1 MCAVV
6 HKTLLLRMF
15 PFPSIRVAMQVTY
28 VRQRTVIFE
37 GMCSNQAVRTMPVRS
52 TVAMTPEELNQI
64 RSWDK
69 RCGDNEGTFFPVTID
84 RRRLLEYVDELR
96 AELASLTPPPT

>member
-1 MCAVV
+1 MN
-6 HKTLLLRMF
+6 T
-15 PFPSIRVAMQVTY
+15 
-28 VRQRTVIFE
+28 
-37 GMCSNQAVRTMPVRS
+37 
-52 TVAMTPEELNQI
+52 EELDCI

-96 AELASLTPPPT
+96 AELAALNSARAVAMSTSANR

>member
-1 MCAVV
+1 
-6 HKTLLLRMF
+6 
-15 PFPSIRVAMQVTY
+15 
-28 VRQRTVIFE
+28 
-37 GMCSNQAVRTMPVRS
+37 
-52 TVAMTPEELNQI
+52 MTSEELERI

-96 AELASLTPPPT
+96 ANLAALTRAAQPESNSACKTTQGLPDQ

>member
-1 MCAVV
+1 
-6 HKTLLLRMF
+6 
-15 PFPSIRVAMQVTY
+15 
-28 VRQRTVIFE
+28 
-37 GMCSNQAVRTMPVRS
+37 
-52 TVAMTPEELNQI
+52 MTPEELELI

-96 AELASLTPPPT
+96 AEVAALAAVRPLNHYSKQG

>member
-1 MCAVV
+1 MNTA
-6 HKTLLLRMF
+6 
-15 PFPSIRVAMQVTY
+15 
-28 VRQRTVIFE
+28 
-37 GMCSNQAVRTMPVRS
+37 
-52 TVAMTPEELNQI
+52 ELDSI

-96 AELASLTPPPT
+96 AELAALDSARGSHAKAVSSA

>member
-1 MCAVV
+1 MDG
-6 HKTLLLRMF
+6 KLKMNT
-15 PFPSIRVAMQVTY
+15 
-28 VRQRTVIFE
+28 
-37 GMCSNQAVRTMPVRS
+37 
-52 TVAMTPEELNQI
+52 EELDCI

-96 AELASLTPPPT
+96 AELAALNTARAVATSTNANR